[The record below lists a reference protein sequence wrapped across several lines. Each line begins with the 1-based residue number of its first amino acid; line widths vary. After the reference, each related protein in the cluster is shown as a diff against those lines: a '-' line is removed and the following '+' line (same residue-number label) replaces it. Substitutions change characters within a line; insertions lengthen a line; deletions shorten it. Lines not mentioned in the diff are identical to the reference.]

1 MDNFKRYVGQVAIV
15 TGGASGIGAGVAERL
30 ATEGAK
36 VVLFDSNET
45 GLSEQAGKMKYQG
58 LKVSEA
64 VVDITDEE
72 QVRQAIGAVVATH
85 ERLDVVVNSAGIVGP
100 TSTNIAN
107 YTLSAFEQV
116 LAVNLTGSFLITKYA
131 IENMLPRNYG
141 RILLIAS
148 IGGKEGNPGMA
159 GYASS
164 KSGVMGLVK
173 GIGKEYAE
181 TGITVNG
188 IAPSVIAT
196 PMNVD
201 TDPKMM
207 EYMLEKIPM
216 KRLGLVDEVASLVC
230 WICSKEASFNT
241 GFLFDL
247 SGGRATY

>member
-1 MDNFKRYVGQVAIV
+1 MENFQRYVGQVAIV
-15 TGGASGIGAGVAERL
+15 TGGASGIGAAIAARL

-36 VVLFDSNET
+36 VVLFDNNES
-45 GLSEQAGKMKYQG
+45 GLSEQMDKMKFST
-58 LKVSEA
+58 LNVSQA
-64 VVDITDEE
+64 VVDITKEK
-72 QVRQAIGAVVATH
+72 QVRKAFREVVETH

-100 TSTNIAN
+100 TSTNIAD
-107 YTLSAFEQV
+107 YTLSSFKQV
-116 LAVNLTGSFLITKYA
+116 LAINLTGSFLITKYA

-148 IGGKEGNPGMA
+148 IGGKEGNPGMV
-159 GYASS
+159 GYATS

-173 GIGKEYAE
+173 SIGKEYAE

-188 IAPSVIAT
+188 IAPAVIAT

-201 TDPKMM
+201 TDPRMM
-207 EYMLEKIPM
+207 EYMLDKIPM
-216 KRLGLVDEVASLVC
+216 KRLGLVDEVAALVC

-241 GFLFDL
+241 GFVFDL

>member
-1 MDNFKRYVGQVAIV
+1 MENFQRYVGQVAIV
-15 TGGASGIGAGVAERL
+15 TGGASGIGAAIAARL

-36 VVLFDSNET
+36 VVLFDNNES
-45 GLSEQAGKMKYQG
+45 GLSEQMDKMKFST
-58 LKVSEA
+58 LNVSQA
-64 VVDITDEE
+64 VVDISKEK
-72 QVRQAIGAVVATH
+72 QVRKAFREVGETH

-100 TSTNIAN
+100 TSTNIAD
-107 YTLSAFEQV
+107 YTLSSFKQV
-116 LAVNLTGSFLITKYA
+116 LAINLTGSFLITKYA

-148 IGGKEGNPGMA
+148 IGGKEGNPGMV
-159 GYASS
+159 GYATS

-173 GIGKEYAE
+173 SIGKEYAE

-188 IAPSVIAT
+188 IAPAVIAT

-201 TDPKMM
+201 TDPRMM
-207 EYMLEKIPM
+207 EYMLDKIPM
-216 KRLGLVDEVASLVC
+216 KRLGLVDEVAALVC

-241 GFLFDL
+241 GFVFDL

>member
-1 MDNFKRYVGQVAIV
+1 MENFQRYVGQVAIV
-15 TGGASGIGAGVAERL
+15 TGGASGIGAAIAARL

-36 VVLFDSNET
+36 VVLFDNNES
-45 GLSEQAGKMKYQG
+45 GLSEQMDKMKFST
-58 LKVSEA
+58 LNVSQA
-64 VVDITDEE
+64 VVDITKEK
-72 QVRQAIGAVVATH
+72 QVRKAFREVMETH

-100 TSTNIAN
+100 TSTNIAD
-107 YTLSAFEQV
+107 YTLSSFKQV
-116 LAVNLTGSFLITKYA
+116 LAINLTGSFLITKYA

-148 IGGKEGNPGMA
+148 IGGKEGNPGMV
-159 GYASS
+159 GYATS

-173 GIGKEYAE
+173 SIGKEYAE

-188 IAPSVIAT
+188 IAPAVIAT

-201 TDPKMM
+201 TDPRMM
-207 EYMLEKIPM
+207 EYMLDKIPM
-216 KRLGLVDEVASLVC
+216 KRLGLVDEVAALVC

-241 GFLFDL
+241 GFVFDL

>member
-1 MDNFKRYVGQVAIV
+1 MENFKRYVGQVAIV
-15 TGGASGIGAGVAERL
+15 TGGASGIGAAVAERF

-36 VVLFDSNET
+36 VVLFDNNKS
-45 GLSEQAGKMKYQG
+45 GLSEQMDKINFST
-58 LKVSEA
+58 LNVSQA
-64 VVDITDEE
+64 VVDITKEK
-72 QVRQAIGAVVATH
+72 QVRKAVREVVETH
-85 ERLDVVVNSAGIVGP
+85 ERLDGVVNSAGIVGP
-100 TSTNIAN
+100 TSTNIAD
-107 YTLSAFEQV
+107 YTLSSFEQV
-116 LAVNLTGSFLITKYA
+116 LAINLTGSFLITKYA

-159 GYASS
+159 GYATS

-173 GIGKEYAE
+173 SIGKEYAE

-188 IAPSVIAT
+188 IAPAVIAT

-201 TDPKMM
+201 TDPRMM
-207 EYMLEKIPM
+207 EYMLDKIPM
-216 KRLGLVDEVASLVC
+216 KRLGLVDEVAALVC

-241 GFLFDL
+241 GFVFDL

>member
-1 MDNFKRYVGQVAIV
+1 MENFQRYVGQVAIV
-15 TGGASGIGAGVAERL
+15 TGGASGIGAAKAARL

-36 VVLFDSNET
+36 VVLFDNNES
-45 GLSEQAGKMKYQG
+45 GLSEQMDKMKFST
-58 LKVSEA
+58 LNVSQA
-64 VVDITDEE
+64 VVDITKEK
-72 QVRQAIGAVVATH
+72 QVRKAFREVVETH

-100 TSTNIAN
+100 TSTNIAD
-107 YTLSAFEQV
+107 YTLSSFEQV
-116 LAVNLTGSFLITKYA
+116 LAINLTGSFLITKYA

-148 IGGKEGNPGMA
+148 IGGKEGNPGMV
-159 GYASS
+159 GYATS

-173 GIGKEYAE
+173 SIGKEYAE

-188 IAPSVIAT
+188 IAPAVIAT

-201 TDPKMM
+201 TDPRMM
-207 EYMLEKIPM
+207 EYMLDKIPM
-216 KRLGLVDEVASLVC
+216 KRLGLVDEVAALVC

-241 GFLFDL
+241 GFVFDL

>member
-1 MDNFKRYVGQVAIV
+1 MENFKRYVGQVAIV
-15 TGGASGIGAGVAERL
+15 TGGASGIGAAVAERL

-36 VVLFDSNET
+36 VVLFDNNKS
-45 GLSEQAGKMKYQG
+45 GLSEQMDKINFST
-58 LKVSEA
+58 LNVSQA
-64 VVDITDEE
+64 VVDITKEK
-72 QVRQAIGAVVATH
+72 QVRKAFREVMETH

-100 TSTNIAN
+100 TSTNIAD
-107 YTLSAFEQV
+107 YTLSSFKQV
-116 LAVNLTGSFLITKYA
+116 LAINLTGSFLITKYA

-148 IGGKEGNPGMA
+148 IGGKEGNPGMV
-159 GYASS
+159 GYATS

-173 GIGKEYAE
+173 SIGKEYAE

-188 IAPSVIAT
+188 IAPAVIAT

-201 TDPKMM
+201 TDPRMM
-207 EYMLEKIPM
+207 EYMLDKIPM
-216 KRLGLVDEVASLVC
+216 KRLGLVDEVAALVC

-241 GFLFDL
+241 GFVFDL

>member
-1 MDNFKRYVGQVAIV
+1 MENFQRYVGQVAIV
-15 TGGASGIGAGVAERL
+15 TGGASGIGAAIAARL

-36 VVLFDSNET
+36 VVLFDNNES
-45 GLSEQAGKMKYQG
+45 GLSEQMDKMKFST
-58 LKVSEA
+58 LNVSQA
-64 VVDITDEE
+64 VVDITKEK
-72 QVRQAIGAVVATH
+72 QVRKAFREVVETH

-100 TSTNIAN
+100 TSTNIAD
-107 YTLSAFEQV
+107 YTLSSFKQV
-116 LAVNLTGSFLITKYA
+116 LAINLTGSFLITKYA

-148 IGGKEGNPGMA
+148 IGGKEGNPGMV
-159 GYASS
+159 GYATS

-173 GIGKEYAE
+173 SIGKEYAK

-188 IAPSVIAT
+188 IAPAVIAT

-201 TDPKMM
+201 TDPRMM
-207 EYMLEKIPM
+207 EYMLDKIPM
-216 KRLGLVDEVASLVC
+216 KRLGLVDEVAALVC

-241 GFLFDL
+241 GFVFDL

>member
-1 MDNFKRYVGQVAIV
+1 MDNFKRYLGQVAIV
-15 TGGASGIGAGVAERL
+15 TGGASGIGAGVAKRL

-36 VVLFDSNET
+36 VVLFDSNEI
-45 GLSEQAGKMKYQG
+45 GLSDQTGKMKDSS
-58 LKVSEA
+58 LNVSQA

-72 QVRQAIGAVVATH
+72 QVRKAIGAVVATH

-100 TSTNIAN
+100 TSTNIAD

-159 GYASS
+159 GYATS

-173 GIGKEYAE
+173 GVGKEYAE

-188 IAPSVIAT
+188 IAPAVIAT

-201 TDPKMM
+201 TDPRMM

-216 KRLGLVDEVASLVC
+216 KRLGLVDEVAALVC

-241 GFLFDL
+241 GFVFDL

>member
-1 MDNFKRYVGQVAIV
+1 MENFKRYVGQVAIV
-15 TGGASGIGAGVAERL
+15 TGGASGIGAAVAERL

-36 VVLFDSNET
+36 VVLFDNNKS
-45 GLSEQAGKMKYQG
+45 GLSEQMDKINFST
-58 LKVSEA
+58 LNVSQA
-64 VVDITDEE
+64 VVDITKEK
-72 QVRQAIGAVVATH
+72 QVRKAFREVMETH

-100 TSTNIAN
+100 TSTNIAD
-107 YTLSAFEQV
+107 YTLSSFKQV
-116 LAVNLTGSFLITKYA
+116 LAINLTGSFLITKYA

-159 GYASS
+159 GYATS
-164 KSGVMGLVK
+164 KSGVIGLVK
-173 GIGKEYAE
+173 SIGKEYAE

-188 IAPSVIAT
+188 IAPAVIAT

-201 TDPKMM
+201 TDPRMM
-207 EYMLEKIPM
+207 EYMLDKIPM
-216 KRLGLVDEVASLVC
+216 KRLGLVDEVAALVC

-241 GFLFDL
+241 GFVFDL

>member
-1 MDNFKRYVGQVAIV
+1 MENFQRYVGQVAIV
-15 TGGASGIGAGVAERL
+15 TGGASGIGAAIAARL

-36 VVLFDSNET
+36 VVLFDNNES
-45 GLSEQAGKMKYQG
+45 GLSEQMDKMKFST
-58 LKVSEA
+58 LNVSQA
-64 VVDITDEE
+64 VVDITKEK
-72 QVRQAIGAVVATH
+72 QVRKAFREVVETH

-100 TSTNIAN
+100 TSTNIAD
-107 YTLSAFEQV
+107 YTLSSFEQV
-116 LAVNLTGSFLITKYA
+116 LAINLTGSFLITKYA

-148 IGGKEGNPGMA
+148 IGGKEGNPGMV
-159 GYASS
+159 GYATS

-173 GIGKEYAE
+173 SIGKEYAE

-188 IAPSVIAT
+188 IAPAVIAT

-201 TDPKMM
+201 TDPRMM
-207 EYMLEKIPM
+207 EYMLDKIPM
-216 KRLGLVDEVASLVC
+216 KRLGLVDEVAALVC

-241 GFLFDL
+241 GFVFDL